1 MWELTNMSNK
11 KENLGKKLETKKSI
25 EEKLKDVRDL
35 LISSYYFGYMINI
48 GVFSRLRERIRD
60 LIKIKHEE
68 IFYPKR
74 LSPNF
79 PLLMK
84 NMVEK
89 HFEGKRDL
97 VILKKSGENDV
108 FFDLINN
115 FIDNFNFE
123 NFIEL
128 ENRNALIYYFT
139 ELDIYLFRCFKF
151 ILTKKPDI
159 LNNTKVSLKEL
170 REVNGNIKKIMESKA
185 EVKAMSKFDLNLFID
200 EVIEKKIH
208 NKFYKDYTEV
218 FHFAEKVLGIKHSIH
233 EDFIDLLN
241 FFKQIRNLYTHGD
254 GIINQIFLKR
264 IEPLIRKKDM
274 YRTGEKIQLTDEVID
289 DLQHI
294 IKSIIIQF
302 DKSLTIL
309 YPELIYKSKEK

>member
-1 MWELTNMSNK
+1 M
-11 KENLGKKLETKKSI
+11 NLGKKFENGKSSKEEINKIKK
-25 EEKLKDVRDL
+25 L
-35 LISSYYFGYMINI
+35 LISSYHFDYLINLH
-48 GVFSRLRERIRD
+48 VFSGLRERIRR
-60 LIKIKHEE
+60 LIETKHEE
-68 IFYPKR
+68 IFYPKK
-74 LSPNF
+74 LSPNY

-84 NMVEK
+84 KMVK
-89 HFEGKRDL
+89 NHSEGKRDL
-97 VILKKSGENDV
+97 VILEKSGEDDV
-108 FFDLINN
+108 FFDLIGN
-115 FIDNFNFE
+115 FVDNLNFE
-123 NFIEL
+123 NFIEF
-128 ENRNALIYYFT
+128 ENRYALIYYFT
-139 ELDIYLFRCFKF
+139 DLDTYLFRCFKF
-151 ILTKKPDI
+151 KLTKTPNIIDD
-159 LNNTKVSLKEL
+159 TKVSLKVL
-170 REVNGNIKKIMESKA
+170 REANGDIKKVIQDKA
-185 EVKAMSKFDLNLFID
+185 EEKAMSKFDLNLFID
-200 EVIEKKIH
+200 KVIEKKIQ
-208 NKFYKDYTEV
+208 NKFYRDYTEV

-233 EDFIDLLN
+233 KDFIDLLN

>member
-1 MWELTNMSNK
+1 MSEK
-11 KENLGKKLETKKSI
+11 KENLGKKFETQNSTG
-25 EEKLKDVRDL
+25 EKIKNVREM

-68 IFYPKR
+68 IFYPKKS
-74 LSPNF
+74 SPNF
-79 PLLMK
+79 PLQMK
-84 NMVEK
+84 KMVEK

-97 VILKKSGENDV
+97 VILKKSGENDI
-108 FFDLINN
+108 FFDLVNN

-123 NFIEL
+123 NFIEF
-128 ENRNALIYYFT
+128 ENRYALIYYFT
-139 ELDIYLFRCFKF
+139 ELDIYLFRCFKYV
-151 ILTKKPDI
+151 LTKTPDI
-159 LNNTKVSLKEL
+159 INNSKVSLKEL
-170 REVNGNIKKIMESKA
+170 REVNGNIKKVIEDKA
-185 EVKAMSKFDLNLFID
+185 EEKAMSKFDLNLFID

-233 EDFIDLLN
+233 KDLIDLLN

-254 GIINQIFLKR
+254 GSINQIFLKR

-274 YRTGEKIQLTDEVID
+274 YRIGEKLQLTDEVIE

-294 IKSIIIQF
+294 IRLIIIQF
-302 DKSLTIL
+302 DKFITIL
-309 YPELIYKSKEK
+309 YPELIYKSKEKSEI